1 MYLNS
6 SYILAGTGTL
16 QSVSL
21 LLLDQFMPFVC
32 SYNDQIH
39 PVSVNFVRAQIDHDL
54 RLVDGSAR
62 RDSIWKLWVRHISM
76 AINRAASRN
85 IQRKITKIVN
95 TSNSAQRKA
104 SSAHCEKD
112 CLSSSSSTKE
122 LEQNIDVLLLDQD
135 MCQSQYAD
143 TQRFEDAR
151 SRSCTGARTTLF
163 LTGD

>member
-1 MYLNS
+1 M
-6 SYILAGTGTL
+6 
-16 QSVSL
+16 
-21 LLLDQFMPFVC
+21 
-32 SYNDQIH
+32 
-39 PVSVNFVRAQIDHDL
+39 
-54 RLVDGSAR
+54 
-62 RDSIWKLWVRHISM
+62 RHISV
-76 AINRAASRN
+76 AINRTAIRN

-143 TQRFEDAR
+143 SQRFEEAM
-151 SRSCTGARTTLF
+151 SKQQLCSKQFNFQSLSLG
-163 LTGD
+163 